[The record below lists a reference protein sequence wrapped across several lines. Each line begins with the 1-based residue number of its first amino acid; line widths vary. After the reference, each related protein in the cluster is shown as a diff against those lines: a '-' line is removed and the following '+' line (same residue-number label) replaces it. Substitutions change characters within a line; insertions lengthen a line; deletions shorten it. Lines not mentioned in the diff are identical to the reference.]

1 MNTQN
6 LNSAL
11 ETLRRYMN
19 SMNSQ
24 APNSALESIRRYT
37 IAGIVVVL
45 ILTCGVGVWATTT
58 EISGAL
64 IAPGTIVVDSNI
76 KKVQHPTGGIV
87 GEVRVRDGD
96 RVKTGDILVR
106 LDDTVTASNLA
117 IVTKGLTELSARK
130 ARLEA
135 ERDGAETINFPDN
148 LVRQANDPEV
158 AQVLTAERK
167 LFDLRRSAR
176 AGQKAQLGE
185 RIKQLEEET
194 TGLSAQKVS
203 KEKEIALIERELGGV
218 RELFQKNL
226 VPMTRLTSLER
237 EATRLGGESGQLVAS
252 IAQAKGKIAELRLQI
267 IQIDQ
272 DLSSEVAKEM
282 REIDGKIGEFVERK
296 VAAMDQLKRIDIR
309 APQDGT
315 VFQSTVHTV
324 GGVIPPGEAIMLI
337 VPDADKLMVEA
348 RVNPQDID
356 KVQLEQ
362 TAALRFPAFNVR
374 TTPEII
380 GIVKRISADITTDQR
395 TGLNFYTV
403 RIAMPPNEVIRL
415 GDVKFVP
422 GMPVEA
428 FVQTGERTVISYLM
442 KPLSDQIGRAFRE

>member
-87 GEVRVRDGD
+87 GEVRVREGD
-96 RVKTGDILVR
+96 RVKAGDILVR

-252 IAQAKGKIAELRLQI
+252 IAQAKGKPKARSRNSGCRSFRSIRIFPAKSPRRCGKLTVRSEN
-267 IQIDQ
+267 
-272 DLSSEVAKEM
+272 LSSAKSPLW
-282 REIDGKIGEFVERK
+282 INSSASIFVRRKTERYSS
-296 VAAMDQLKRIDIR
+296 QLFILL
-309 APQDGT
+309 
-315 VFQSTVHTV
+315 V
-324 GGVIPPGEAIMLI
+324 G
-337 VPDADKLMVEA
+337 
-348 RVNPQDID
+348 
-356 KVQLEQ
+356 
-362 TAALRFPAFNVR
+362 
-374 TTPEII
+374 
-380 GIVKRISADITTDQR
+380 
-395 TGLNFYTV
+395 
-403 RIAMPPNEVIRL
+403 
-415 GDVKFVP
+415 
-422 GMPVEA
+422 
-428 FVQTGERTVISYLM
+428 
-442 KPLSDQIGRAFRE
+442 